1 MTPTEKSYYREIARL
16 ATDVSA
22 AALTLARNCRD
33 GDGKRMAMTEDVQA
47 TLDNAIAKFQTFLAE
62 TTR

>member
-16 ATDVSA
+16 ALQVSIPA
-22 AALTLARNCRD
+22 EILSRDSNEDDERLAR
-33 GDGKRMAMTEDVQA
+33 VQA
-47 TLDNAIAKFQTFLAE
+47 TLDNAITKFQTFLAE